1 MKAKIILALILA
13 ALLAVIFIQNTD
25 VVTFRIYFWTISVS
39 QVILVPLAVVL
50 GFFLGFAVGAL
61 RRRKPGQP

>member
-1 MKAKIILALILA
+1 MKVKIILALILA
-13 ALLAVIFIQNTD
+13 ALLAVIFVQNRE

-39 QVILVPLAVVL
+39 QVILVPMIAAL

-61 RRRKPGQP
+61 KRRKPGRQ